1 MYVVGTRDVSC
12 MKFAIAVNNLHK
24 SYDKLQALKGLSFE
38 IRNGE
43 IYGLLGPNGAG
54 KTTTIKILMG
64 LLKPDEGSV
73 QVLGISPQEDPISV
87 KRIVGYVP
95 EDISL
100 FESLTPNEFFE
111 FIASIRK
118 IDAFEAIRRTSA
130 LMEALDAA
138 QYANKPIA
146 TLSHGNRQ
154 KIAIISALLHDPKV
168 LILDEPF
175 SGMDAL
181 SIKLMQESIKAFA
194 KSGKTVLFS
203 THIMKMA
210 ESLCTRIGIINEGI
224 MVAEGTMDELKHK
237 SEEKDLESVFLKL
250 TEQEGDVSERLDIIR
265 GAFS

>member
-1 MYVVGTRDVSC
+1 MD
-12 MKFAIAVNNLHK
+12 IAVSVQDLKK
-24 SYDKLQALKGLSFE
+24 SYGTLEALKGLTFE
-38 IRNGE
+38 IKSGE

-64 LLKPDEGSV
+64 LLKPNGGNV
-73 QVLGISPQEDPISV
+73 NVLGYDPQEDPISV
-87 KRIVGYVP
+87 KQLVGYVP
-95 EDISL
+95 EEITL
-100 FESLTPNEFFE
+100 FDSLTPNEFFE

-118 IDAFEAIRRTSA
+118 IDSLVAIRRTQA
-130 LMEALDAA
+130 LMEALDAV
-138 QYANKPIA
+138 QYVNKPIA

-154 KIAIISALLHDPKV
+154 KVAIVSAILHDPQL

-175 SGMDAL
+175 SGIDAL
-181 SIKLMQESIKAFA
+181 SIKVIQEMIKSFV

-224 MVAEGTMDELKHK
+224 LIAEGSMDELKQK
-237 SEEKDLESVFLKL
+237 SDETDLESVFLKL
-250 TEQEGDVSERLDIIR
+250 TEQEEDVSERLDLIR

>member
-1 MYVVGTRDVSC
+1 MAT
-12 MKFAIAVNNLHK
+12 AISVKELRK
-24 SYDKLQALKGLSFE
+24 SYGSVQALKGLSFE
-38 IRNGE
+38 VNTGE

-54 KTTTIKILMG
+54 KTTTIKILMSI
-64 LLKPDEGSV
+64 LRPDSGSV
-73 QVLGISPQEDPISV
+73 NVMGIIPEEDPITL
-87 KRIVGYVP
+87 KQMVGYVP
-95 EDISL
+95 EEISL
-100 FESLTPNEFFE
+100 FDSLTPNEFFE
-111 FIASIRK
+111 FVASIRK
-118 IDAFEAIRRTSA
+118 LDTFTAIKRTGA

-154 KIAIISALLHDPKV
+154 KIAVISALIHDPKL

-181 SIKLMQESIKAFA
+181 SIKIMQETIKSFA
-194 KSGKTVLFS
+194 QSGKTVLFS

-224 MVAEGTMDELKHK
+224 MVAEGTMDELKERAK
-237 SEEKDLESVFLKL
+237 EKDLESVFLTL
-250 TEQEGDVSERLDIIR
+250 TEQQEDVSERLELIR